1 MSLRNIRKVFGGTQ
15 LPPPDEDSDNEFE
28 PVYAKNHN
36 KSTYAGLEIS
46 SDSEANESEEVVEEE
61 PKPVIAKKRSQKKKR
76 RQRKEK
82 LHVVTK
88 ADDGLDEI
96 DKCVLEINAVLGE
109 PPKPPEVVPDKDPMK
124 IRKRLF
130 TVRQQNLAPEAE
142 LTRRFGPDEDDDK
155 KKGRQPN
162 LRIISQKG
170 YIIETEKIYKR
181 RGLTMSL
188 LERKKDAIYYKFEHS
203 KDYQSLHRTFLYTQD
218 DDIFDSPPYVLFP
231 LEESQH
237 RLHVEGLLETADR
250 EYFMEEYSA
259 GNKVIEEVIS
269 YMQHCAH
276 PFFSVTDI
284 RARLEYKYVENR
296 AFHIALMKYMHMLT
310 NKACHRT
317 ALEVAKILLN
327 LDPSDPLAVLFIIDT
342 IAIRAGE
349 HQWVIDAIDFWKE
362 ERDAG
367 FLFNMQY
374 SYALATFHVA
384 LKSKQEL
391 PMYKRKAKLVS
402 KMTSALNLV
411 AIYYKLRK
419 PPKGERKRR
428 LRPEDDKVG
437 FEEADELLQKAMIK
451 FPSVVSY
458 MLQNAGVQNEKIQSC
473 PLFDINANDG
483 TSSNLKA
490 LIMLYARF
498 IWHKFIQDAVMKWLL
513 RNASELV
520 DKYENDP
527 TVRAEAKLYANV
539 RMNLF
544 QSYPQEIQRHL
555 SILTP
560 LNNLIVDGAVPEVE
574 TVVSYDPFPPLD
586 SVNLYEQRE
595 TSVARNIFY
604 EVISNLLPEQDL
616 MDGRPDREADLPQ
629 VVNYDAPFEAMARHE
644 DGDDDIC
651 DDDVWDELDM
661 TL

>member
-28 PVYAKNHN
+28 PVYAQNHN
-36 KSTYAGLEIS
+36 KSIYAGLEVS
-46 SDSEANESEEVVEEE
+46 SDSEANESEEVVDEE

-142 LTRRFGPDEDDDK
+142 LTRRFGPDEDDDLK

-203 KDYQSLHRTFLYTQD
+203 KDYQSLHRTFLYAQD
-218 DDIFDSPPYVLFP
+218 DDIFDSPPQVLFP
-231 LEESQH
+231 LEESQR

-250 EYFMEEYSA
+250 YYFMEEYSA

-349 HQWVIDAIDFWKE
+349 YQWVIDAIDFWNE

-384 LKSKQEL
+384 LKSKL
-391 PMYKRKAKLVS
+391 
-402 KMTSALNLV
+402 
-411 AIYYKLRK
+411 
-419 PPKGERKRR
+419 
-428 LRPEDDKVG
+428 G
-437 FEEADELLQKAMIK
+437 FEEADELLQKAIFK

-458 MLQNAGVQNEKIQSC
+458 MLQNAGVKNEKIQSC

-527 TVRAEAKLYANV
+527 TVRAEAKMYANV

-560 LNNLIVDGAVPEVE
+560 FNNLIVDGAVPEVE

-616 MDGRPDREADLPQ
+616 MDGRPEY
-629 VVNYDAPFEAMARHE
+629 V
-644 DGDDDIC
+644 
-651 DDDVWDELDM
+651 
-661 TL
+661 